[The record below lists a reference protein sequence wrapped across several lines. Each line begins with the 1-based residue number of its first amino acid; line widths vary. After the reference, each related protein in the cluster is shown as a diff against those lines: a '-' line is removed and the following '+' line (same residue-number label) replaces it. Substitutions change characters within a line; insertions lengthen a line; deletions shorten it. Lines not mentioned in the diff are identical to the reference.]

1 MDKPRHPHVVRTWVV
16 ERTRHP
22 VHTVPPRKNED
33 PRRPPVHGVPQPAKS
48 KKPDTKTP
56 PEPAP

>member
-22 VHTVPPRKNED
+22 VRNVPSPRAED
-33 PRRPPVHGVPQPAKS
+33 PRRAPVHNVPQTAKPP
-48 KKPDTKTP
+48 KQEEKRK
-56 PEPAP
+56 PEPGP